1 MYSSKQVYSITRD
14 FPVGL
19 DWFSLLRGNPHM
31 DPVGM
36 VKELS
41 PIADVEYEGEED
53 SYGGVCG

>member
-1 MYSSKQVYSITRD
+1 
-14 FPVGL
+14 
-19 DWFSLLRGNPHM
+19 M

-53 SYGGVCG
+53 SYGGVCVGNMGTHTLHTIVNGQMSWGT